1 MAFEVTWSEKGS
13 VPATIATCFL
23 DNINQPIHFKV
34 TGDVND
40 LEVDFQLV
48 EQTSLSSQ
56 EDSKE
61 DMLTKSDIFINFGPQ
76 CPLGEEK
83 IIYLKMVN
91 LSAIPTSF
99 KASVKTLSPARLPT
113 QPKFSKPG
121 TYVRTRCVCVRR
133 LFNLYINMYV
143 CTVHSYVILCTRG
156 LPFIY
161 LLYSFL
167 SSIAFSNKRIFHK
180 EEVSAIMPDS
190 VLYRYVPSQS
200 QYTPHDQ
207 QCVYRLLPLTGSFSS
222 SYVHTY
228 ICTVGVS
235 TYVLTYMYI
244 RTYVYRIILCIFL

>member
-1 MAFEVTWSEKGS
+1 MGEGSGCTQLNFYPDHGPIGPREEVSVAFEVTWSEKGS

-34 TGDVND
+34 TGDVNG

-48 EQTSLSSQ
+48 EQTSFNSQ

-121 TYVRTRCVCVRR
+121 TYIQDVCV
-133 LFNLYINMYV
+133 YV
-143 CTVHSYVILCTRG
+143 GSLTCIL
-156 LPFIY
+156 
-161 LLYSFL
+161 
-167 SSIAFSNKRIFHK
+167 
-180 EEVSAIMPDS
+180 
-190 VLYRYVPSQS
+190 
-200 QYTPHDQ
+200 
-207 QCVYRLLPLTGSFSS
+207 
-222 SYVHTY
+222 
-228 ICTVGVS
+228 ICT
-235 TYVLTYMYI
+235 YVQYI
-244 RTYVYRIILCIFL
+244 ANSLY